1 MNNMLSF
8 CISSQEL
15 LFLSIWR
22 RSKGALAMIGDISFF
37 SLIDKIKL
45 KFNPL
50 MAKYDL
56 KLSSMDSE
64 AYINVLELFY
74 TLGEELSR
82 FSHSARRSAMSYFFW
97 WMSTHAIRVLEL
109 FRLSG
114 T

>member
-1 MNNMLSF
+1 
-8 CISSQEL
+8 
-15 LFLSIWR
+15 
-22 RSKGALAMIGDISFF
+22 MIGDISFF

-56 KLSSMDSE
+56 KLSSMDAE

-82 FSHSARRSAMSYFFW
+82 FQSFSKTERHVILLLVDVNSCYSSFG
-97 WMSTHAIRVLEL
+97 II
-109 FRLSG
+109 
-114 T
+114 

>member
-1 MNNMLSF
+1 
-8 CISSQEL
+8 
-15 LFLSIWR
+15 
-22 RSKGALAMIGDISFF
+22 MIGDISFF

-56 KLSSMDSE
+56 KLSSMDAE

-97 WMSTHAIRVLEL
+97 WMSTHAIRVLDWVPTLIRSRTLES

-114 T
+114 MSTKPLPQTKQD